1 MLVNSQGARALNERS
16 RPDKMETSSEAQA
29 RIPSERANTVTT
41 PSFSKASSFSERK
54 PFHAVW
60 RSERFVKL
68 ARTLRDHTAVFLLV
82 VFVVVG
88 AFSSDVFLTPRNLLN
103 IMWAVSVLGIVALGQ
118 TVLLVTRNFDMS
130 VASVIGLV
138 GIVTVLAQLAGF
150 GLVGSIA
157 LGLVTGAV
165 FGVINGFLVVA
176 TGANPFLIT
185 LGTNAL
191 AYAASLSFT
200 HSKTL
205 YTTVP
210 AFNEIGRGKIF
221 GIVNYSVI
229 VFIGLALVL
238 EFVMSRT
245 VFGRSLYV
253 TGLNATVGRLSGLNI
268 RGAQLAAFILCGL
281 TAALAGIIITARTG
295 STVGTAGVGYDFDS
309 IIASVLGGTS
319 LFGGRGGAL
328 RTVVGV
334 LVLGVLNNLL
344 ILLNVPIDS
353 QQIAKGLVFLAV
365 VWADSLVR
373 HP

>member
-1 MLVNSQGARALNERS
+1 MPPDRS
-16 RPDKMETSSEAQA
+16 DSMSTS
-29 RIPSERANTVTT
+29 P
-41 PSFSKASSFSERK
+41 FSKAPSFLKGGALLEVLQSQR
-54 PFHAVW
+54 W
-60 RSERFVKL
+60 RNVVRS
-68 ARTLRDHTAVFLLV
+68 LREHSAVFLLV
-82 VFVVVG
+82 LFIVVG
-88 AFSSDVFLTPRNLLN
+88 ALSSDVFLTPRNLLN

-138 GIVTVLAQLAGF
+138 GIVTVLAQLAGL
-150 GLVGSIA
+150 GLIGSIVA
-157 LGLVTGAV
+157 GLLTGAI
-165 FGVINGFLVVA
+165 FGVMNGLLVVM

-191 AYAASLSFT
+191 AYAAALSLT

-210 AFNEIGRGKIF
+210 AFNDIGRGKIF
-221 GIVNYSVI
+221 GIVNYSVVI
-229 VFIGLALVL
+229 FIALALAL

-268 RGAQLAAFILCGL
+268 RGTQFAAFILCSL

-295 STVGTAGVGYDFDS
+295 STVGTAGSGYDFDS

-319 LFGGRGGAL
+319 LFGGRGGAF

-344 ILLNVPIDS
+344 ILLDVPIES

-365 VWADSLVR
+365 VWADSLMR
-373 HP
+373 HQ

>member
-1 MLVNSQGARALNERS
+1 MLVTITPRAL
-16 RPDKMETSSEAQA
+16 
-29 RIPSERANTVTT
+29 ERAANAIGMLRGGADRM
-41 PSFSKASSFSERK
+41 PAEQANSMLPRSFLEAGPVPKGAAFRDR
-54 PFHAVW
+54 
-60 RSERFVKL
+60 RSERLPRLV
-68 ARTLRDHTAVFLLV
+68 RTLRDHTAVFLLV
-82 VFVVVG
+82 VLIVVG
-88 AFSSDVFLTPRNLLN
+88 GISSDVFLTPRNLLN

-118 TVLLVTRNFDMS
+118 TILLVTRNFDMS

-138 GIVTVLAQLAGF
+138 GIVTVLAQIAGF
-150 GLVGSIA
+150 GLFGSIA
-157 LGLVTGAV
+157 VGLLTGAA
-165 FGVINGFLVVA
+165 FGVVNGFLVVA

-191 AYAASLSFT
+191 AYAASLT
-200 HSKTL
+200 LTRSKTL

-210 AFNEIGRGKIF
+210 AFNEIGRGKVF
-221 GIVNYSVI
+221 GVISYSVI
-229 VFIGLALVL
+229 IFIGLALIL

-253 TGLNATVGRLSGLNI
+253 TGLNATVGRLSGLNV
-268 RGAQLAAFILCGL
+268 RGAQFAAFILCGL
-281 TAALAGIIITARTG
+281 TAALAGIIVTARTG

-344 ILLNVPIDS
+344 ILLSVPIDS

-365 VWADSLVR
+365 VWADSLLR

>member
-1 MLVNSQGARALNERS
+1 MTGAIFGVMNG
-16 RPDKMETSSEAQA
+16 
-29 RIPSERANTVTT
+29 
-41 PSFSKASSFSERK
+41 
-54 PFHAVW
+54 
-60 RSERFVKL
+60 
-68 ARTLRDHTAVFLLV
+68 LLV
-82 VFVVVG
+82 V
-88 AFSSDVFLTPRNLLN
+88 T
-103 IMWAVSVLGIVALGQ
+103 
-118 TVLLVTRNFDMS
+118 
-130 VASVIGLV
+130 
-138 GIVTVLAQLAGF
+138 
-150 GLVGSIA
+150 
-157 LGLVTGAV
+157 
-165 FGVINGFLVVA
+165 

-191 AYAASLSFT
+191 AYAAALSLT

-221 GIVNYSVI
+221 GVVNHSVVI
-229 VFIGLALVL
+229 FVVLALAL

-253 TGLNATVGRLSGLNI
+253 TGLNATVGRLSGLSI
-268 RGAQLAAFILCGL
+268 RGVQFSAFILCSL

-295 STVGTAGVGYDFDS
+295 STVGTAGAGYDFNS

-319 LFGGRGGAL
+319 LFGGRGGAF

-344 ILLNVPIDS
+344 ILLDVPIES

-365 VWADSLVR
+365 VWADSLMR
-373 HP
+373 HQ

>member
-1 MLVNSQGARALNERS
+1 MPPERS
-16 RPDKMETSSEAQA
+16 NSM
-29 RIPSERANTVTT
+29 TT
-41 PSFSKASSFSERK
+41 PSFTKASSFGK
-54 PFHAVW
+54 PFPRFWH
-60 RSERFVKL
+60 SEHFLKL

-82 VFVVVG
+82 VFIVVG

-103 IMWAVSVLGIVALGQ
+103 IMWAVSVLGVVALGQ

-138 GIVTVLAQLAGF
+138 GIVTVLAQLAGL
-150 GLVGSIA
+150 GLVGSVA
-157 LGLVTGAV
+157 VGLLTGAV
-165 FGVINGFLVVA
+165 FGLINGLLVVT

-191 AYAASLSFT
+191 AYAASLSLT

-221 GIVNYSVI
+221 GVVNHSVI
-229 VFIGLALVL
+229 IFIGLALAL

-268 RGAQLAAFILCGL
+268 RGAQFAAFILCGV

-295 STVGTAGVGYDFDS
+295 STVGTAGAGYDFDS

-373 HP
+373 HV

>member
-1 MLVNSQGARALNERS
+1 M
-16 RPDKMETSSEAQA
+16 
-29 RIPSERANTVTT
+29 PSERAEPATT
-41 PSFSKASSFSERK
+41 TLFSKAPSALKVTAPSAPLTAARM
-54 PFHAVW
+54 P
-60 RSERFVKL
+60 KL
-68 ARTLRDHTAVFLLV
+68 IRALREHTAVLLLIL
-82 VFVVVG
+82 FVIVG
-88 AFSSDVFLTPRNLLN
+88 ALSSDVFLTPRNLLN

-118 TVLLVTRNFDMS
+118 TILLVTRNFDMS
-130 VASVIGLV
+130 VASVIGLA
-138 GIVTVLAQLAGF
+138 GIVTVLAQLAGL
-150 GLVGSIA
+150 GLVGSITA
-157 LGLVTGAV
+157 GLLTGAV
-165 FGVINGFLVVA
+165 FGVMNGLLVVA

-191 AYAASLSFT
+191 AYAVALSLT

-205 YTTVP
+205 YTTIP

-229 VFIGLALVL
+229 IFIGLALVL
-238 EFVMSRT
+238 EFAMSRT
-245 VFGRSLYV
+245 VFGRSLYI
-253 TGLNATVGRLSGLNI
+253 TGLNSTAGRLSGLNM
-268 RGAQLAAFILCGL
+268 RGAQFAAFILCGV
-281 TAALAGIIITARTG
+281 TAALAGVIVTARTG

-365 VWADSLVR
+365 VWADSLIR

>member
-1 MLVNSQGARALNERS
+1 MPPEPADSVAASLY
-16 RPDKMETSSEAQA
+16 
-29 RIPSERANTVTT
+29 
-41 PSFSKASSFSERK
+41 SKASFLSKGGALFMASRSDQSRK
-54 PFHAVW
+54 LLQV
-60 RSERFVKL
+60 
-68 ARTLRDHTAVFLLV
+68 LREHTAVFLLGL
-82 VFVVVG
+82 FVIVG
-88 AFSSDVFLTPRNLLN
+88 ALSSDVFLTPRNLLN
-103 IMWAVSVLGIVALGQ
+103 ILWAVSVLGVVALGQ

-150 GLVGSIA
+150 GLFGSIA
-157 LGLVTGAV
+157 VGLLTGAV
-165 FGVINGFLVVA
+165 FGVMNGVLVVA

-191 AYAASLSFT
+191 AYAVALSLT

-205 YTTVP
+205 YTTVA
-210 AFNEIGRGKIF
+210 AFNEIGRGKVF

-229 VFIGLALVL
+229 IFILLALAL

-245 VFGRSLYV
+245 VFGRSLYI
-253 TGLNATVGRLSGLNI
+253 TGLNPIVGRLSGLSI
-268 RGAQLAAFILCGL
+268 RGVQFAAFILCSL

-295 STVGTAGVGYDFDS
+295 STVGTAGFGYDFDS

-319 LFGGRGGAL
+319 LFGGRGGAF

-344 ILLNVPIDS
+344 ILLNVPIES

-365 VWADSLVR
+365 VWADSLMR
-373 HP
+373 HT

>member
-1 MLVNSQGARALNERS
+1 MT
-16 RPDKMETSSEAQA
+16 TS
-29 RIPSERANTVTT
+29 
-41 PSFSKASSFSERK
+41 SFSKAPSVPGRK
-54 PFHAVW
+54 PVTRFW
-60 RSERFVKL
+60 RSPRSLKI
-68 ARTLRDHTAVFLLV
+68 ARTLRDHSAVFLLV
-82 VFVVVG
+82 VFIAVG

-103 IMWAVSVLGIVALGQ
+103 IMWAVSVLGVVSLGQ

-138 GIVTVLAQLAGF
+138 EIVTVLAQLAGLGF
-150 GLVGSIA
+150 AGSVAVGL
-157 LGLVTGAV
+157 LTGAV
-165 FGVINGFLVVA
+165 FGVMNGLLVVA

-191 AYAASLSFT
+191 AYAASLSLT

-210 AFNEIGRGKIF
+210 AFNEIGRGKVL
-221 GIVNYSVI
+221 GVVNYSVI
-229 VFIGLALVL
+229 IFIGLALAL

-245 VFGRSLYV
+245 VLGRSWYV

-268 RGAQLAAFILCGL
+268 RGAQLTAFILCGL

-344 ILLNVPIDS
+344 ILLSVPIDS

>member
-1 MLVNSQGARALNERS
+1 MPPERVDS
-16 RPDKMETSSEAQA
+16 MS
-29 RIPSERANTVTT
+29 T
-41 PSFSKASSFSERK
+41 PSFSKAPSSSKDSALLE
-54 PFHAVW
+54 AL
-60 RSERFVKL
+60 RSERSRKL
-68 ARTLRDHTAVFLLV
+68 IRALRDHSAVFLLV
-82 VFVVVG
+82 VFVIVG
-88 AFSSDVFLTPRNLLN
+88 ALSSDVFLTPRNLLN

-157 LGLVTGAV
+157 VGLMTGAI
-165 FGVINGFLVVA
+165 FGVMNGLLVVT

-191 AYAASLSFT
+191 AYAAALSLT

-221 GIVNYSVI
+221 GVVNHSVVI
-229 VFIGLALVL
+229 FVVLALAL

-253 TGLNATVGRLSGLNI
+253 TGLNATVGRLSGLSI
-268 RGAQLAAFILCGL
+268 RGVQFTAFILCSL

-295 STVGTAGVGYDFDS
+295 STVGTAGAGYDFDFDHR
-309 IIASVLGGTS
+309 LGIGRHES
-319 LFGGRGGAL
+319 LW
-328 RTVVGV
+328 RTRRRVPHRRRRAR
-334 LVLGVLNNLL
+334 LGVLNNLL
-344 ILLNVPIDS
+344 ILLDVPIES

-365 VWADSLVR
+365 VWADSLMR
-373 HP
+373 HQ